1 MENISSL
8 KNFDSVWQRVSPA
21 RDASPVSAGGND
33 DRAVLQYMIQKEYE
47 SLSLY
52 KHLAARVKGQNARVF
67 TSMAADEQRHL
78 RRLQLEYLLIAGDS
92 YAPAAF
98 VCPRDGTITLIRM
111 AYMDEA
117 AAEKGYLDAART
129 TSKENL
135 QKVYLAHSADENRH
149 GRILR
154 SMLASALN

>member
-1 MENISSL
+1 MDNMSSL
-8 KNFDSVWQRVSPA
+8 KNFDSVWQRVSSDHHPA
-21 RDASPVSAGGND
+21 ASAAGSD

-52 KHLAARVKGQNARVF
+52 KCLAARVRGKNSRIF
-67 TSMAADEQRHL
+67 TSMAADEARHL
-78 RRLQLEYLLIAGDS
+78 KHLQLEYLLLAGDS

-98 VCPRDGTITLIRM
+98 VCPRDGVVTIIRT

-129 TSKENL
+129 TGRQSL
-135 QKVYLAHSADENRH
+135 QKIYLAHSADENRH
-149 GRILR
+149 GRMLR
-154 SMLASALN
+154 SLLMSSMN